1 VTKPQ
6 PQQRLPVGVV
16 VERRKLNHPW
26 AEFSWRPVAVLPG
39 APDTAPWTTL
49 DEQHELRRFYAGASE
64 VELFAGSGSYYRD
77 NLMSGEPSLWVVLRP
92 TGLEPPFRVFAVTAD
107 PNEGEGFT
115 QAGDDLVEAVA
126 MPEPIREAI
135 EAFVAQHHI
144 ETQFVKR
151 QRDTADPE
159 ALARRA
165 PMAKRDENGE

>member
-6 PQQRLPVGVV
+6 PLQRLSVGVV
-16 VERRKLNHPW
+16 VEKRKLNNPW
-26 AEFSWRPVAVLPG
+26 AEFSWRAVAVLPG
-39 APDTAPWTTL
+39 APDTAPWTML
-49 DEQHELRRFYAGASE
+49 DEQHEVWRFYAGASE
-64 VELFAGSGSYYRD
+64 IELFAPSGGYYRD
-77 NLMSGEPSLWVVLRP
+77 NLANGVPSLWVVLRP
-92 TGLEPPFRVFAVTAD
+92 TGLEPAFQVLTVTAD
-107 PNEGEGFT
+107 PNEGEAFT